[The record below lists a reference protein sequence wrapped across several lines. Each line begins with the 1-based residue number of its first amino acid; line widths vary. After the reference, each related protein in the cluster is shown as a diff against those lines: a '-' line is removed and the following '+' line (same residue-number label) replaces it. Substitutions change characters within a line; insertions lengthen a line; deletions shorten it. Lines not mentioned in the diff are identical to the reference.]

1 MMAVM
6 KRRVPYVLGALA
18 LFALFFSHAR
28 WSAMTL
34 GEPAVWTGY
43 YLATLVLFLGAFN
56 LRKRLS
62 VLALGPAAVW
72 LRLHVAGG
80 VLALPLFWL
89 HTGTIWPTGVFEG
102 VLAAVFYLVGVTG
115 LAGFILQRLYPARLT
130 QSGVEVIYER
140 IPAEIAAL
148 REEAEALIVDC
159 TEKTGSDTIARQYLE
174 TFAWYFRKPRFFA
187 SHAFGGQRGG
197 HWVRTRTAS
206 LRRYLNQ
213 EEEPYLDRLCDLA
226 FAKNRVDLH
235 YAAQAVM
242 KGWLLVHLPLSA
254 ALLVLGLW
262 HAGLVHIYAL

>member
-1 MMAVM
+1 MMAVA

-18 LFALFFSHAR
+18 LFALLVGHAR
-28 WSAMTL
+28 WSETTL

-43 YLATLVLFLGAFN
+43 YLTALVLFLGAFN

-62 VLALGPAAVW
+62 ALALGPAAIW
-72 LRLHVAGG
+72 LRLHVTGG
-80 VLALPLFWL
+80 VLALPIFWL
-89 HTGTIWPTGVFEG
+89 HTGTFWPTGVFEG
-102 VLAAVFYLVGVTG
+102 MLAAVFYLVGITG
-115 LAGFILQRLYPARLT
+115 LIGFILQRVYPIRLT

-148 REEAEALIVDC
+148 REEAETLIVEC

-174 TFAWYFRKPRFFA
+174 TFAWYFYKPRHLV

-206 LRRYLNQ
+206 VKRYLNQ
-213 EEEPYLDRLCDLA
+213 EEGAYLDRLSALA
-226 FAKNRVDLH
+226 FTKNRVDFH
-235 YAAQAVM
+235 YTAQSVM
-242 KGWLLVHLPLSA
+242 KGWLLIHLPLSA
-254 ALLVLGLW
+254 ALVVLGLW